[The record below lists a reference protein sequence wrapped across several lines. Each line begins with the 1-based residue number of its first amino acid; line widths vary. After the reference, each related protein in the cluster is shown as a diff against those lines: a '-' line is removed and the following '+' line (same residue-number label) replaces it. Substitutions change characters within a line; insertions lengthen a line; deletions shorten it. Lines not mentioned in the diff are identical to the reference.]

1 MQKKQALTLF
11 ALSLA
16 MYGIALAVGGGPRD
30 LLSLR

>member
-1 MQKKQALTLF
+1 MQKKQALALF

-16 MYGIALAVGGGPRD
+16 MYGVALAVGGGARD

>member
-1 MQKKQALTLF
+1 MQKKQALALF

-16 MYGIALAVGGGPRD
+16 MCGIGLAVGGGPRD

>member
-1 MQKKQALTLF
+1 MQKKQALALF

-16 MYGIALAVGGGPRD
+16 MYGIAVVVGGGPRD